1 MDLNTNT
8 KILGLHE
15 GITYGQHERVDE
27 LNTRISDRHFPDLP
41 LAPNFDPRPVPT
53 KYSRFP
59 VINRRKLANQYI
71 RPSVTHVVDLHFN
84 PGTQNA
90 PPSGYLANID
100 VETVLTNRTV
110 SLQHGAEQG
119 VYIPSSQS
127 DLYKVV
133 VPSRPSDQPFPDLFH
148 VPTMNTYVHPNLERN
163 GIGKNL
169 FDNATRVQ
177 LRNSQ

>member
-1 MDLNTNT
+1 MNIHDNT

-15 GITYGQHERVDE
+15 GIAYGQNERVDE
-27 LNTRISDRHFPDLP
+27 LNSRISDRHFPDIA

-59 VINRRKLANQYI
+59 IINRRKLANEYI
-71 RPSVTHVVDLHFN
+71 KPSITHVPEIYFN
-84 PGTQNA
+84 PATRNA

-100 VETVLTNRTV
+100 IETSLMNRTV
-110 SLQHGAEQG
+110 SLQHGADQG

-127 DLYKVV
+127 DLYKVSV
-133 VPSRPSDQPFPDLFH
+133 DSRPSEQPFPLLFMT
-148 VPTMNTYVHPNLERN
+148 PMMTTYVNPKIQIN

-169 FDNATRVQ
+169 FDNSTRVQ
-177 LRNSQ
+177 LRNSK